1 MAPEKWIDEV
11 GNKTIHARQ
20 IDGEPAERHNP
31 SHPRAVRIFILI
43 VFIVTL
49 ATSVP
54 AADSP
59 DARFPIV
66 GETYK
71 IATAT
76 PLAETRFDNIVTIVS
91 VGEHQWAKVQFEKMT
106 REGKEKREMWV
117 NFAHVTSAV
126 KTAAGK

>member
-1 MAPEKWIDEV
+1 M
-11 GNKTIHARQ
+11 
-20 IDGEPAERHNP
+20 
-31 SHPRAVRIFILI
+31 RIFTLLAI
-43 VFIVTL
+43 VVTL
-49 ATSVP
+49 ATSLR

-59 DARFPIV
+59 DAKFPTV

-76 PLAETRFDNIVTIVS
+76 PLAETPFDNIVTIVS
-91 VGEHQWAKVQFEKMT
+91 VGEHEWAKVQFEKMT

-126 KTAAGK
+126 KAAAGK

>member
-1 MAPEKWIDEV
+1 MTLHTHKPM
-11 GNKTIHARQ
+11 KTLALF
-20 IDGEPAERHNP
+20 
-31 SHPRAVRIFILI
+31 AVLM
-43 VFIVTL
+43 TL

-59 DARFPIV
+59 DAKFPTV

-71 IATAT
+71 IAVSA
-76 PLAETRFDNIVTIVS
+76 PLAETPFDNIVTIVA
-91 VGEHQWAKVQFEKMT
+91 VGEHEWAKVQYEKMT